1 MVKYMSEFH
10 KIIAT
15 KGGVSYECNVATV
28 DTPQTFSEE
37 QTFKSGIRTDT
48 INGVNIQEIFS
59 SSGGCRI
66 AYMSDW
72 FSATTKKTYSFE
84 VEGVDFENFYTELD
98 LNCKVV
104 TPFLNLSE
112 GELIDF
118 KYHNWNGST
127 GGYDEGFSLFRK
139 DNLIRLCTPDGIDF
153 TYSNGSKSMIPF
165 EYVQFQIVVKQYG
178 VPSNG

>member
-1 MVKYMSEFH
+1 MSEFH

-28 DTPQTFSEE
+28 DSPQTFSEE
-37 QTFKSGIRTDT
+37 QTFSQGIRTDT
-48 INGVNIQEIFS
+48 INGVKIQEIFS

-72 FSATTKKTYSFE
+72 FSAKYSKTYSFE

-112 GELIDF
+112 GELIILR
-118 KYHNWNGST
+118 YHNWNGST
-127 GGYDEGFSLFRK
+127 GNYDEGFSLFRK
-139 DNLIRLCTPDGIDF
+139 DNLIRLCTPNGIDF

-165 EYVQFQIVVKQYG
+165 NKVQFQIVVKQYG
-178 VPSNG
+178 VSSNG

>member
-1 MVKYMSEFH
+1 MSEFR

-28 DTPQTFSEE
+28 DTPQTFTEE
-37 QTFKSGIRTDT
+37 QTFNSGIRTDT
-48 INGVNIQEIFS
+48 INGVKISEIFS

-72 FSATTKKTYSFE
+72 FRVVNNKTYSFE

-112 GELIDF
+112 GELITL

-127 GGYDEGFSLFRK
+127 GKYDEGFSLFRK
-139 DNLIRLCTPDGIDF
+139 DNLIRLCTPNGIDF

-165 EYVQFQIVVKQYG
+165 DKVQFQIVVKQYG
-178 VPSNG
+178 VSSNG

>member
-1 MVKYMSEFH
+1 MSEFH

-28 DTPQTFSEE
+28 DMPQTFSEE
-37 QTFKSGIRTDT
+37 QTFNSGIRTDT
-48 INGVNIQEIFS
+48 INGVKISEIFS

-72 FSATTKKTYSFE
+72 FSAVPRKTYSFE

-112 GELIDF
+112 GELINL
-118 KYHNWNGST
+118 KYLNWNGNT
-127 GGYDEGFSLFRK
+127 GRYDEGFSLFRK
-139 DNLIRLCTPDGIDF
+139 DNLIRLCTAFGIDF
-153 TYSNGSKSMIPF
+153 SYSNGSISMIPF
-165 EYVQFQIVVKQYG
+165 DKVQFQIVVKQYG
-178 VPSNG
+178 VSSNG

>member
-1 MVKYMSEFH
+1 MSEFH

-37 QTFKSGIRTDT
+37 QTFNWGIRTDT
-48 INGVNIQEIFS
+48 INGVKISEILS

-72 FSATTKKTYSFE
+72 FSALPRKTYSFE

-98 LNCKVV
+98 LNCKVI

-112 GELIDF
+112 GEVINL
-118 KYHNWNGST
+118 KYLNWNGST
-127 GGYDEGFSLFRK
+127 SKYYEGFSLFRK
-139 DNLIRLCTPDGIDF
+139 DNLIRLCTPNGIDF
-153 TYSNGSKSMIPF
+153 TYSNGYKSEIPF
-165 EYVQFQIVVKQYG
+165 DNVQFQIVVKQYG
-178 VPSNG
+178 VSSNG

>member
-66 AYMSDW
+66 AYICPIGL
-72 FSATTKKTYSFE
+72 APQPEKHIVLRLKVLTLKT
-84 VEGVDFENFYTELD
+84 
-98 LNCKVV
+98 
-104 TPFLNLSE
+104 
-112 GELIDF
+112 
-118 KYHNWNGST
+118 ST
-127 GGYDEGFSLFRK
+127 QK
-139 DNLIRLCTPDGIDF
+139 
-153 TYSNGSKSMIPF
+153 
-165 EYVQFQIVVKQYG
+165 
-178 VPSNG
+178 